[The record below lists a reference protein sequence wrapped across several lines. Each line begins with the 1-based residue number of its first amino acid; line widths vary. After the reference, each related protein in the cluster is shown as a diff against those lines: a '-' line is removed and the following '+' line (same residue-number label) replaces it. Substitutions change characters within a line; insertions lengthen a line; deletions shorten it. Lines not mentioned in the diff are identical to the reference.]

1 MWFVHFTAGV
11 MVPKGTSA
19 LITPLAIHMNKDIY
33 PDPET
38 FDPTRFLPE
47 NSVGRHPFAYIPFS
61 AGSRNCIG
69 NILLHV
75 YSFFLRKFVLYLS
88 NTYFATWQEIGY
100 NISFVSSAWSF
111 FFSSPQQRPMTS
123 DFLSQNLSITF
134 IFLS

>member
-75 YSFFLRKFVLYLS
+75 YSFF
-88 NTYFATWQEIGY
+88 
-100 NISFVSSAWSF
+100 
-111 FFSSPQQRPMTS
+111 
-123 DFLSQNLSITF
+123 
-134 IFLS
+134 